1 MAPKSIN
8 IMTIA
13 TELANGHYYSDGRSL
28 LQEAGDPDYQAA
40 KNNNTFWL
48 LFGAY
53 LVFFMQLGFALLEA
67 GSVRAKNTKNILLKN
82 VMDACLGAIIWWAVG
97 YPFAFGAGGTDDFIG
112 SGDFFLYNHRDWE
125 REMIADYTTPG
136 IGNPGTYGTWMFQ
149 WAFAATAATIVSG
162 AVAERCRFSA
172 YLTYTTILTGFIY
185 PVVVHWGWSGDGW
198 MSPWDYGEE
207 GPSDAKVG
215 GNDFIDFA
223 GSGIVHMTGG
233 GAALMGAIVLG
244 PRMGRFDASG
254 APVDMPGHSTV
265 LATMGTFILW
275 FGWYAFNPCSTLLWG
290 SMGLAAK
297 VAVNTTL
304 GAAGGGVVSFLL
316 GRFFTGTL
324 DIGPALNGILG
335 GLVAITGPCATVDPW
350 AALIIGFIGGAVYYG
365 ASKMLLMLKIDDPL
379 DASPVHFFCGAWGV
393 IATGLFSSK
402 SGVEFAA
409 FSSHEAEGAK
419 HYGAFMGGGGEQLGI
434 QFVGLL
440 AIASWSCG
448 MSLIMFLALKYAG
461 ILRVPPEEES
471 EGLDTSHHGGSA
483 YDLEGKA

>member
-1 MAPKSIN
+1 MAPNSIN
-8 IMTIA
+8 IMTIYS
-13 TELANGHYYSDGRSL
+13 ELANGKTFDEDAPARKL
-28 LQEAGDPDYQAA
+28 LGSNED
-40 KNNNTFWL
+40 NFWL

-82 VMDACLGAIIWWAVG
+82 VMDACLGAIIWWSVG
-97 YPFAFGAGGTDDFIG
+97 YPFAFGAGSSDDFIG
-112 SGDFFLYNHRDWE
+112 SGDFFLYNHRSWE
-125 REMIADYTTPG
+125 RQRMADYAAKIDG
-136 IGNPGTYGTWMFQ
+136 EDVTYGTWMFQ

-172 YLTYTTILTGFIY
+172 YLAYTTILTGFIY

-198 MSPWDYGEE
+198 MSPWDYGEDE
-207 GPSDAKVG
+207 AGEDFAEAAKVG

-290 SMGLAAK
+290 SMHLAAK
-297 VAVNTTL
+297 VAINTTL

-335 GLVAITGPCATVDPW
+335 GLVSITGPCATVDPW

-379 DASPVHFFCGAWGV
+379 DASPVHFFCGMWGV
-393 IATGLFSSK
+393 ISTGLFSSK

-434 QFVGLL
+434 QFVGML
-440 AIASWSCG
+440 AIAAWTCG